1 MPAEGELSER
11 SAPLPPLF
19 AVVGRVNKGK
29 SSVIASL
36 IENDD
41 VKISPRPGTTTDC
54 VRYDVDEEGRV
65 LFTVIDTPG
74 FEDAPRMLHWL
85 REREGTA
92 ADRVALVRSFVE
104 EFSATDDFVQECKL
118 LEPILEGAAILYVV
132 NGEEPYRK
140 NYEAEMEILRY
151 TGQPAMALINW
162 SEDGD
167 YVEDWENALNQYF
180 KLVRFFDAH
189 HVTWRDRRK
198 LLEAFQVLEPQW
210 EEALAE
216 ALRVLETEQ
225 QRRLHEV
232 SSIITDLLV
241 DSLTFN
247 LVVVLPDSTALRF
260 EREKLEK
267 RFHDE
272 LRQKE
277 AKAHRAM
284 ARVYLHDLGSW
295 APETPMALEATDD
308 LFSKETWSVMG
319 LSPTT
324 LLAITTATGAVAGGS
339 IDAAVGMATFLT
351 GAVLGGLSGLG
362 IGLYELTRR
371 FASASNVTE
380 QAKSLLRRPKSGERI
395 RVGPHPSLNF
405 PFVLLGRALDHTQ
418 RVIAWAHA
426 RKELPPATEESEG
439 VLQALSSARGRRLNR
454 LFSKVRKS
462 YRDVPASLRA
472 ELRAEVDDVLSETL
486 AAEQAAGRAPRT
498 ARPPK
503 SPTSGL

>member
-1 MPAEGELSER
+1 LSER
-11 SAPLPPLF
+11 IAPLPPVF

-36 IENDD
+36 IESDD
-41 VKISPRPGTTTDC
+41 VKISPRPGTTTEC
-54 VRYDVDEEGRV
+54 VRYDVDEDGRV

-74 FEDAPRMLHWL
+74 FEDAPRVLYWL
-85 REREGTA
+85 REREATA
-92 ADRVALVRSFVE
+92 ADRVALVRSFVD
-104 EFSATDDFVQECKL
+104 EFSGTDEFIQECKL
-118 LEPILEGAAILYVV
+118 LKPILDGAAILYVV

-151 TGQPAMALINW
+151 TGQPAMGLINW
-162 SEDGD
+162 SEDGAH
-167 YVEDWENALNQYF
+167 VEDWENALNQYF

-198 LLEAFQVLEPQW
+198 LLQAFQVLEPQW
-210 EEALAE
+210 EEALDE

-247 LVVVLPDSTALRF
+247 LVVILPDSTALRF

-277 AKAHRAM
+277 AKAHRSI
-284 ARVYLHDLGSW
+284 ARVYLHELGDW
-295 APETPMALEATDD
+295 TPETPMVLEESDD

-339 IDAAVGMATFLT
+339 IDAAVGMASFFT
-351 GAVLGGLSGLG
+351 GALLGGLGGLG
-362 IGLYELTRR
+362 FGLYELTRR

-380 QAKSLLRRPKSGERI
+380 QAKSLISRPKSGERI

-405 PFVLLGRALDHTQ
+405 PFVLLGRAIDHTE
-418 RVIAWAHA
+418 RVLAWAHA
-426 RKELPPATEESEG
+426 RKQLPPTTEESG
-439 VLQALSSARGRRLNR
+439 GALKSLSAAKGRRLNK

-472 ELRAEVDDVLSETL
+472 ELRAEVDDALSETVL
-486 AAEQAAGRAPRT
+486 ANGAEPKRRGGPRNEST
-498 ARPPK
+498 
-503 SPTSGL
+503 